1 MRYAIALMPDST
13 DRKPAKFALLSSDRV
28 LPLVDGEN
36 IAGRGADC
44 AVVVDATSVSRRHAC
59 FLVSL
64 GVATVE
70 DLGSRNG
77 TFVNRVPIS
86 AVTRLNDGD
95 EIALGKSVLK
105 LRCLAPAPPAEFA
118 AREVEAPSAAP
129 NVVV

>member
-1 MRYAIALMPDST
+1 MPDT
-13 DRKPAKFALLSSDRV
+13 PDRKTARFALLSSDRV

-36 IAGRGADC
+36 IAGRGAEC

-59 FLVSL
+59 FLVAQ

-86 AVTRLNDGD
+86 AVTRLKDGD

-105 LRCLAPAPPAEFA
+105 LRRLVPTPPAEFA
-118 AREVEAPSAAP
+118 GRDMDAPSDAP
-129 NVVV
+129 NATV